1 MLEFGTIVGTFLL
14 VMSPACND
22 RKDGKYLIF
31 LHQAFKVLECHFGAP
46 EALLYLFA
54 VLAQRRT
61 GGGDIDYPARI
72 TQERFE
78 NLTHLLQGSI

>member
-1 MLEFGTIVGTFLL
+1 MIVGTFLA
-14 VMSPACND
+14 VISPACDD

-31 LHQAFKVLECHFGAP
+31 FHQVFEVLECHFGTP
-46 EALLYLFA
+46 EALLDLFA

-61 GGGDIDYPARI
+61 GGGDIYYPARI

-78 NLTHLLQGSI
+78 NFTHL